1 MAIILIMAPAMEG
14 CCGTIVLSMRWRVGI
29 WRRGAE
35 GAAQAVGTFTA
46 VAVCEFREG
55 VIFQAKA
62 QCDPLY
68 RGVDAVVHNH
78 P

>member
-14 CCGTIVLSMRWRVGI
+14 CCGIIVLSMRWRVGI

-35 GAAQAVGTFTA
+35 GAAQAIRTFTA
-46 VAVCEFREG
+46 VAVCEFRKG

-62 QCDPLY
+62 HCDPLY
-68 RGVDAVVHNH
+68 GGVDAVVHNH